1 MLMLVPHVDFLF
13 DKECI
18 SFEDD
23 GTLIVSNP
31 IEAGVLVAWGIP
43 SEMKVEPFS
52 SEQSVYLKFRRENE
66 PKK

>member
-1 MLMLVPHVDFLF
+1 MLALHVDFLF
-13 DKECI
+13 DKEYI
-18 SFEDD
+18 SFEED
-23 GTLIVSNP
+23 GTLIVPNP

-52 SEQSVYLKFRRENE
+52 SEQSVYINFRREHE